1 MGGARFVEFN
11 CKSGCTYYMKKHHLC
26 LISAAVLTAGCTSYR
41 HPEPVQAKDALRHA
55 MTEQN
60 KGGALT
66 SVPKSVQSELLQLNR
81 PPQAISMPEPR
92 LRIAAHDVD
101 AVEFF
106 GSLFKGARYS
116 VAVHPG
122 VAGQISVELKDV
134 TLTEVLAVVG
144 DMYGFD
150 VQRKG
155 NVFHVYP
162 AGLRTETI
170 PVNYLMM
177 SRRGLSRTSVST
189 GGVTANDN
197 NGNSN
202 SFDNAN
208 GSNNSTSNSNR
219 SSNGSSN
226 SDSNGTRIETD
237 TNSDY
242 WTDLRDTLQTLIG
255 SGDGR
260 AVITSPQAGLVTI
273 RAYPKELKAVR
284 EFLNQSESHLKR
296 QVVLEAR
303 ILEVALNEGYEQGVD
318 WSGLSA
324 SWDGNKGITGG
335 GSLTPSTIANTPNQI
350 FSALGGGAGFKISDG
365 NFNVAVNLLKTQGD
379 VNTLSSPR
387 VTATNNQKAV
397 IKVGTDEY
405 FVTNASTTTTT
416 SGTSAPIVT
425 PNVELTPFFSGIA
438 LDVTPQIDE
447 EGKVLLHIHP
457 SVIDTEEQKKTID
470 VGTADPLILPL
481 AKSSIRESD
490 TVVQANNGDIIVI
503 GGLMK
508 TDKQEIVSKVP
519 LLGDIPWVGEAF
531 TNRRESTKKVELVIL
546 LKPTVVEKDTWQN
559 ELQRS
564 SELLDKWYPPKG

>member
-60 KGGALT
+60 KRGALT

-106 GSLFKGARYS
+106 GSLFKGSRYS

-208 GSNNSTSNSNR
+208 NSTNNNSTSNR
-219 SSNGSSN
+219 SSNGNSN

>member
-1 MGGARFVEFN
+1 
-11 CKSGCTYYMKKHHLC
+11 MKKNHLC
-26 LISAAVLTAGCTSYR
+26 LISVAVLAAGCTSYQ
-41 HPEPVQAKDALRHA
+41 HPEPVQAKDALKHA
-55 MTEQN
+55 MAEQN
-60 KGGALT
+60 KVGGLAT
-66 SVPKSVQSELLQLNR
+66 VPKSVQSELLQMNR
-81 PPQAISMPEPR
+81 PPQAFSMPEPR

-106 GSLFKGARYS
+106 GSLFKGSRYS

-134 TLTEVLAVVG
+134 TLSEVLAVVG

-189 GGVTANDN
+189 GGVTAN
-197 NGNSN
+197 GNSSN
-202 SFDNAN
+202 FDNAN
-208 GSNNSTSNSNR
+208 SDSNNSSNASNGNT
-219 SSNGSSN
+219 SSNNG
-226 SDSNGTRIETD
+226 NGTRIETD

-242 WTDLRDTLQTLIG
+242 WTDLRTSLEMLVG

-284 EFLNQSESHLKR
+284 EFLSQSETHLKR

-335 GSLTPSTIANTPNQI
+335 GSLAPTQLPTTPNQI
-350 FSALGGGAGFKISDG
+350 FTALGGGAGFKISDG

-405 FVTNASTTTTT
+405 FVTNATSTVTSTTA
-416 SGTSAPIVT
+416 GTERT

-457 SVIDTEEQKKTID
+457 SVIDTEEQNKTINL
-470 VGTADPLILPL
+470 GTTGGKLELPL

-519 LLGDIPWVGEAF
+519 LLGDIPWIGEAF

-564 SELLDKWYPPKG
+564 SDLLDKWYPPKG

>member
-1 MGGARFVEFN
+1 
-11 CKSGCTYYMKKHHLC
+11 MKKHRLC
-26 LISAAVLTAGCTSYR
+26 LITVAMMAAGCTTYQ
-41 HPEPVQAKDALRHA
+41 HPEPTQAKDALKQA
-55 MTEQN
+55 MNEQQ
-60 KGGALT
+60 KQAAPLTAL
-66 SVPKSVQSELLQLNR
+66 PKSVQSELLQLNR
-81 PPQAISMPEPR
+81 PQMPVGMPEKR
-92 LRIAAHDVD
+92 LRIAAHDVE

-106 GSLFKGARYS
+106 GSLFKGSRYS

-122 VAGQISVELKDV
+122 VAGLVSVELKDV
-134 TLTEVLAVVG
+134 TLPEVLAVVG

-155 NVFHVYP
+155 NVFHIYP

-189 GGVTANDN
+189 GGVTANDSN
-197 NGNSN
+197 NSSDS
-202 SFDNAN
+202 SFDSASNNNN
-208 GSNNSTSNSNR
+208 GSNSSTSNN
-219 SSNGSSN
+219 SSGDNN
-226 SDSNGTRIETD
+226 NGTRIETD

-242 WTDLRDTLQTLIG
+242 WTDLRDSLQTLIG
-255 SGDGR
+255 TGDGR

-284 EFLNQSESHLKR
+284 EFLTQSESHLKR

-303 ILEVALNEGYEQGVD
+303 IIEVALNEGYEQGVD

-335 GSLTPSTIANTPNQI
+335 KSLANTQLPSTPNQI
-350 FSALGGGAGFKISDG
+350 FTALGGGAGFTISDG

-405 FVTNASTTTTT
+405 YVTNASTTITTT
-416 SGTSAPIVT
+416 STGTDKT

-457 SVIDTEEQKKTID
+457 SVIDTEEQNKVID
-470 VGTADPLILPL
+470 MGTSGGKLQLPL

-531 TNRRESTKKVELVIL
+531 TNRRESTKKVELVIM

-564 SELLDKWYPPKG
+564 SELLDKWYPAKG

>member
-1 MGGARFVEFN
+1 
-11 CKSGCTYYMKKHHLC
+11 MKKHHFC
-26 LISAAVLTAGCTSYR
+26 LLPLALAVAACTSYQ
-41 HPEPVQAKDALRHA
+41 HPEPVQAKDALKQA
-55 MTEQN
+55 MNEQTPT
-60 KGGALT
+60 APLT
-66 SVPKSVQSELLQLNR
+66 TLPPSVQSELLQLNR
-81 PPQAISMPEPR
+81 PQQPLAVPEKR

-106 GSLFKGARYS
+106 GSLFKGSRYS

-122 VAGQISVELKDV
+122 VAGAISVELKDV
-134 TLTEVLAVVG
+134 TLQEALATVG

-177 SRRGLSRTSVST
+177 ARRGLSRTSVST

-197 NGNSN
+197 NNNGNNNVDSSGNNNGGNNNLGSSNGDNGNSN
-202 SFDNAN
+202 N
-208 GSNNSTSNSNR
+208 
-219 SSNGSSN
+219 
-226 SDSNGTRIETD
+226 SNGTRIETD
-237 TNSDY
+237 SNNDY
-242 WTDLRDTLQTLIG
+242 WTDLRDALQTLIG
-255 SGDGR
+255 TGEGR
-260 AVITSPQAGLVTI
+260 AVITSPQAGLVTV

-284 EFLNQSESHLKR
+284 EFLDQSGEHLKR

-303 ILEVALNEGYEQGVD
+303 ILEVSLNEGYEQGVD

-335 GSLTPSTIANTPNQI
+335 GSLLDSPIASTPNQI
-350 FSALGGGAGFKISDG
+350 FRALGGGAGFTISDG
-365 NFNVAVNLLKTQGD
+365 NFNVAVSLLKTQGD

-416 SGTSAPIVT
+416 SGNSAPIVT

-447 EGKVLLHIHP
+447 AGRVLLHIHP
-457 SVIDTEEQKKTID
+457 SVIDTEEQNKTIN
-470 VGTADPLILPL
+470 VGTADPLVLPL
-481 AKSSIRESD
+481 AKSAIRESD

-546 LKPTVVEKDTWQN
+546 LKPTVVEKDTWQK

>member
-1 MGGARFVEFN
+1 
-11 CKSGCTYYMKKHHLC
+11 MKKHPFC
-26 LISAAVLTAGCTSYR
+26 LLPLALAVAGCTTYR
-41 HPEPVQAKDALRHA
+41 HPEPVQAKDALKQA
-55 MTEQN
+55 MSEQSPT
-60 KGGALT
+60 APLT
-66 SVPKSVQSELLQLNR
+66 SLPPSVQSELLQLNR
-81 PPQAISMPEPR
+81 PQQPMTIPEKR
-92 LRIAAHDVD
+92 MRIAAHDVD

-106 GSLFKGARYS
+106 GSLFKGSRYS

-122 VAGQISVELKDV
+122 VAGVISVELKDV
-134 TLTEVLAVVG
+134 TLQEALATVG

-177 SRRGLSRTSVST
+177 ARRGLSRTSVST

-197 NGNSN
+197 NNGNN
-202 SFDNAN
+202 NNFDN
-208 GSNNSTSNSNR
+208 GLNNSGNNNSQGNTA
-219 SSNGSSN
+219 SGDNN
-226 SDSNGTRIETD
+226 TNSNGTRIETD
-237 TNSDY
+237 SNNDY
-242 WTDLRDTLQTLIG
+242 WTDLRDALQTLIG
-255 SGDGR
+255 TGEGR
-260 AVITSPQAGLVTI
+260 AVITSPQAGLVTV

-284 EFLNQSESHLKR
+284 EFLDQSGEHLKR

-303 ILEVALNEGYEQGVD
+303 ILEVSLNEGYEQGVD

-324 SWDGNKGITGG
+324 SWDGGKGITGG
-335 GSLTPSTIANTPNQI
+335 GSLMDSPIASTPNQI
-350 FSALGGGAGFKISDG
+350 FRALGGGAGFTISDG
-365 NFNVAVNLLKTQGD
+365 NFNVAVSLLKTQGD

-416 SGTSAPIVT
+416 SGNSAPIVT

-447 EGKVLLHIHP
+447 AGRVLLHIHP
-457 SVIDTEEQKKTID
+457 SVIDTEEQSKTIN
-470 VGTADPLILPL
+470 VGTADPLVLPL

-508 TDKQEIVSKVP
+508 TDRQEIVSKVP

-531 TNRRESTKKVELVIL
+531 TNRRESNRKVELVIL
-546 LKPTVVEKDTWQN
+546 LKPTVVEKDTWQK

>member
-1 MGGARFVEFN
+1 M
-11 CKSGCTYYMKKHHLC
+11 
-26 LISAAVLTAGCTSYR
+26 AGCTTYR
-41 HPEPVQAKDALRHA
+41 HPEPVQAKDALKQA
-55 MTEQN
+55 MSEQSPT
-60 KGGALT
+60 APLT
-66 SVPKSVQSELLQLNR
+66 SLPPSVQSELLQLNR
-81 PPQAISMPEPR
+81 PQQPMTIPEKR
-92 LRIAAHDVD
+92 MRIAAHDVD

-106 GSLFKGARYS
+106 GSLFKGSRYS

-122 VAGQISVELKDV
+122 VAGVISVELKDV
-134 TLTEVLAVVG
+134 TLQEALATVG

-177 SRRGLSRTSVST
+177 ARRGLSRTSVST

-197 NGNSN
+197 NNGNN
-202 SFDNAN
+202 NNFDN
-208 GSNNSTSNSNR
+208 GLNNSGNNNSQGNTA
-219 SSNGSSN
+219 SGDNN
-226 SDSNGTRIETD
+226 TNSNGTRIETD
-237 TNSDY
+237 SNNDY
-242 WTDLRDTLQTLIG
+242 WTDLRDALQTLIG
-255 SGDGR
+255 TGEGR
-260 AVITSPQAGLVTI
+260 AVITSPQAGLVTV

-284 EFLNQSESHLKR
+284 EFLDQSGEHLKR

-303 ILEVALNEGYEQGVD
+303 ILEVSLNEGYEQGVD

-324 SWDGNKGITGG
+324 SWDGGKGITGG
-335 GSLTPSTIANTPNQI
+335 GSLMDSPIASTPNQI
-350 FSALGGGAGFKISDG
+350 FRALGGGAGFTISDG
-365 NFNVAVNLLKTQGD
+365 NFNVAVSLLKTQGD

-447 EGKVLLHIHP
+447 QGKVLLHIHP
-457 SVIDTEEQKKTID
+457 SVIDTEEQSKTIS
-470 VGTADPLILPL
+470 VGTADPLVLPL

-508 TDKQEIVSKVP
+508 TDRQEIVSKVP

-531 TNRRESTKKVELVIL
+531 TNRRESNRKVELVIL
-546 LKPTVVEKDTWQN
+546 LKPTVVEKDTWQK